1 MADESLERFEA
12 ALGAIAKMTSDGDSE
27 LVGARCPKCEASD
40 FARVADVYVDAVGR
54 IEEHPDAADAVHVG
68 GMTDLQIVQKF
79 TPPRRKSTLGLV
91 IGVAIPLSAGAA
103 LVYRRFGDTIGQTAI
118 LVAIVTLVIVFL
130 TSLRRL
136 GDRYYHDRRRWRSLF
151 MCRKCGQ
158 LVAS

>member
-12 ALGAIAKMTSDGDSE
+12 ALGAIAKITSEGDSE

-40 FARVADVYVDAVGR
+40 FARVADLFAEAVDR
-54 IEEHPDAADAVHVG
+54 IEENPDSAKAVGVG
-68 GMTDLQIVQKF
+68 GLTDLQIVQKF
-79 TPPRRKSTLGLV
+79 RPPRRKSPVPLV
-91 IGVAIPLSAGAA
+91 IATAIPLGAGAFY
-103 LVYRRFGDTIGQTAI
+103 LYQHYSDTIGQAAI
-118 LVAIVTLVIVFL
+118 IAAIVIVVMVFL